1 MARRRRRHY
10 RRHHN
15 PIVRAVNPIS
25 HGEEMTLAVL
35 GVAAVAGGVW
45 WYMTRYTLTLASG
58 SQTLKV
64 PVGTSFTLKLPSGGT
79 WVALASAGG
88 GTLSASA
95 PSGSTPAVLVS
106 AAGMIINATWTL
118 NGVGQNSTITITQ

>member
-1 MARRRRRHY
+1 MARRRRRRHH
-10 RRHHN
+10 RRHN

-25 HGEEMTLAVL
+25 HGEEITLAVV

-45 WYMTRYTLTLASG
+45 WYMTRYTLTLANG

-95 PSGSTPAVLVS
+95 PTGNTPATLVS
-106 AAGMIINATWTL
+106 AAGLVINATWTL
-118 NGVGQNSTITITQ
+118 NGAAQNTTITITQ